1 MEKRVFLS
9 YHSSFLGGDF
19 DSQQVAT
26 PSSAFELLTSQVAR

>member
-1 MEKRVFLS
+1 MDKRVVLS
-9 YHSSFLGGDF
+9 YHSSSSGVT